1 MTIVDHL
8 LLQCFCDEMI
18 KSDLTL
24 IFFYLSN
31 FDKRAQ
37 LFGLLC
43 LFLLNDDEAVEVFNY
58 DVDDQSWIAPLN

>member
-1 MTIVDHL
+1 M
-8 LLQCFCDEMI
+8 
-18 KSDLTL
+18 